1 LGFIEL
7 QFIGGIKMA
16 DEKVKLPRSSY
27 EELCKVI
34 KAYGRLDKPSSL
46 DQVKALAG
54 VGKTVISA
62 NNSFLS
68 STGIIEGG
76 RAKIVTDLGK
86 NLAKALE
93 HDIPNKIQSAWKQV
107 VEKDEFL
114 NKMALALK
122 IRKTMEESSFISHI
136 AYSAGETKSGFV
148 MTGARTVID
157 ILRASGLI
165 SEKDGKLTSSEAL
178 PESASKFDEGEKVFN
193 GKSPQKTVTT
203 AIPHNHILK
212 AGNKVSFHIELRIEA
227 KPDELDDLGPKLKN
241 FLKVLSEEKIDD
253 NNDS

>member
-1 LGFIEL
+1 
-7 QFIGGIKMA
+7 MA

-34 KAYGRLDKPSSL
+34 KAYGRLNKPSSL
-46 DQVKALAG
+46 DQVKVLAG

-68 STGIIEGG
+68 STGIIQGG
-76 RAKIVTDLGK
+76 KAKIATDLGK
-86 NLAKALE
+86 ILAQALE
-93 HDIPNKIQSAWKQV
+93 HDLPSKIKSAWKQV

-122 IRKTMEESSFISHI
+122 IRKTMEESNFISHI
-136 AYSAGETKSGFV
+136 AYSAGEAKSGFV

-165 SEKDGKLTSSEAL
+165 SEKDGKLTSAEAL
-178 PESASKFDEGEKVFN
+178 SENASKFAESEKVVN
-193 GKSPQKTVTT
+193 GKPTQETVT
-203 AIPHNHILK
+203 AVIPHDQAFK
-212 AGNKVSFHIELRIEA
+212 DGKKVSLHIELRIEA
-227 KPDELDDLGPKLKN
+227 KPDELDNLGPKLKN
-241 FLKVLSEEKIDD
+241 LLNVLSEEKIDD